1 MWAVWNWGLAGED
14 MGLSSSY
21 LNGIRPFG
29 VAAAE
34 GCVMVLYLD
43 GGFFPSGVAW
53 TRQFLSSTR
62 WRSASSFGLPPG
74 VLRAVDCEG

>member
-29 VAAAE
+29 VTAVE

-43 GGFFPSGVAW
+43 AGFFPSGVA
-53 TRQFLSSTR
+53 
-62 WRSASSFGLPPG
+62 
-74 VLRAVDCEG
+74 